1 MLKVWGRVTSLNV
14 QKVLWTLAE
23 VGVSYERID
32 AGLQFGVVK
41 TPEYLALNPNGLV
54 PTIDDGGLVLWES
67 NVIVRYLASR
77 YAAGTPCP
85 ADPGERFR
93 AERWMDW
100 QATTITPAITPAF
113 MGLIRKVPE
122 FMTEAVVAEAR
133 KKTNAALAILE
144 GALAGRDYVNGAAF
158 TMGDIPVGVA
168 VNRWYA
174 LPVER
179 ASFPAVEAWY
189 ARLKERP
196 GFATH
201 VAIPLA

>member
-77 YAAGTPCP
+77 YAAGTLCP